1 MAGWIAVKVYPNE
14 PAAMI
19 AQAILEGG
27 GVHSIVSR
35 DDGGGAMPNL
45 QFVGGV
51 RLLVAEEDVAAAVE
65 LLEDA
70 EE

>member
-1 MAGWIAVKVYPNE
+1 MPTWVTLKVFPND
-14 PAAMI
+14 PAALV

-27 GVHSIVSR
+27 GIPSLVSR

-45 QFVGGV
+45 QFIGGV
-51 RLLVAEEDVAAAVE
+51 RLLVAEADVEAAVE

-70 EE
+70 EA